1 MKTKILQWQ
10 SHIFSREE
18 MPKVGS
24 NHTCLAVVMID
35 SALKREE
42 NYYLQVFL
50 KEGKYIE
57 KEVIRHITE
66 DIEVLSSDSDEE

>member
-1 MKTKILQWQ
+1 
-10 SHIFSREE
+10 
-18 MPKVGS
+18 MPNVGS

-57 KEVIRHITE
+57 KEVIRHITG

>member
-1 MKTKILQWQ
+1 
-10 SHIFSREE
+10 

-57 KEVIRHITE
+57 KEVIRHITG